1 MRTLFLT
8 LLLTSLLGGA
18 LGAVFFHGDSAGTS
32 GTAGSVAKDNS
43 EGESEPCP
51 DDPSAYCGRLRV
63 PGG

>member
-8 LLLTSLLGGA
+8 LLLTSLLGGV
-18 LGAVFFHGDSAGTS
+18 LGAVFFRGDSAGAV
-32 GTAGSVAKDNS
+32 GTTESVTKDNS